1 MTRVTE
7 GMTSARVLADIQ
19 AVSEQMSAT
28 QERIASGKRITKPSD
43 DPFGAGR
50 ALQLRADSAQ
60 TSQYSRNVDD
70 ANSWQ
75 TVADTALASISDAV
89 NRASNLVIQGAN
101 ATTNAQG
108 RAAIS
113 AELTQLVD
121 QIKSDANAQFAGRY
135 VFSGTKTTTP
145 PYAAGTNDAFAGDTN
160 AVNREIGP
168 GVQMQ
173 VNSIG
178 SSVIGDDTSGLL
190 KQLRDAI
197 ADLNSGNQTA
207 LSTTDLKNLSAAGD
221 RITNERA
228 IVGARAGRLDA
239 ASARLDQVLGVNTK
253 LLSNTEDADMAQT
266 AIDFST
272 QQAVY
277 TAALRAGAQLIQP
290 SLLDFLSQ

>member
-1 MTRVTE
+1 MTRITE

-19 AVSEQMSAT
+19 AVNEQLSAT
-28 QERIASGKRITKPSD
+28 QERIASGKQITKPSD

-50 ALQLRADSAQ
+50 ALQLRADSAA

-75 TVADTALASISDAV
+75 TVADTALANISDAV
-89 NRASNLVIQGAN
+89 NRASNLIIQGAN

-113 AELTQLVD
+113 AELSQLVD

-145 PYAAGTNDAFAGDTN
+145 PYAAGASDAYAGDTN

-173 VNSIG
+173 VNSVG
-178 SSVIGDDTSGLL
+178 SSIIGDDTGGLL

-197 ADLNSGNQTA
+197 ANLNSGNQTA
-207 LSTTDLKNLSAAGD
+207 LQTTDLQNLSAAAD

-228 IVGARAGRLDA
+228 IVGARSSRLDS
-239 ASARLDQVLGVNTK
+239 ASNRLDQVLGVNQK
-253 LLSNTEDADMAQT
+253 LLSDTEDADMAQT

-277 TAALRAGAQLIQP
+277 TAALKAGAQLIQP
-290 SLLDFLSQ
+290 SLLDFLSS

>member
-1 MTRVTE
+1 MPI
-7 GMTSARVLADIQ
+7 SAETCRCHA
-19 AVSEQMSAT
+19 AA
-28 QERIASGKRITKPSD
+28 
-43 DPFGAGR
+43 GAII
-50 ALQLRADSAQ
+50 S
-60 TSQYSRNVDD
+60 T
-70 ANSWQ
+70 Q
-75 TVADTALASISDAV
+75 TVADTALASIGDAV

-101 ATTNAQG
+101 ATTNSQG
-108 RAAIS
+108 RAAIA
-113 AELTQLVD
+113 AELSQLVE

-145 PYAAGTNDAFAGDTN
+145 PYTAGASDAFAGDTN

-173 VNSIG
+173 MNSIG
-178 SSVIGDDTSGLL
+178 SSVIGDDTGGLL
-190 KQLRDAI
+190 KSLRDAI
-197 ADLNSGNQTA
+197 ANLNSGNQAA
-207 LSTTDLKNLSAAGD
+207 LSTTDLQNLSSASD

-228 IVGARAGRLDA
+228 IVGARSSRLDA
-239 ASARLDQVLGVNTK
+239 ASSRLDQVLGVNQK
-253 LLSNTEDADMAQT
+253 LLSDTEDADMAQT